1 MKHFLLFLLIQNFIF
16 AENIDTNSS
25 DSSTNDLVIIEDSS
39 GLSDDEV
46 RELAEES
53 DTQKESN
60 KVSLNKVIDAIDEKG
75 KVDVS
80 KIQLDWRELSPTPKK
95 YDWIQTKSG
104 EWFKG
109 DIKAMYDD
117 ELEFDSDEIGLY
129 SFDFEDVKQIKSYN
143 IMSTNIE
150 GVASFDGLLRFK
162 DNNLTIIQGDTNYNF
177 IREQIVSF
185 AKSGDREI
193 NYWSGKV
200 TLSLDIRAGNKEQ
213 FDYTANASTIRR
225 TDNTRLRLDYLG
237 RVSNVDSNETAN
249 DHRINEKFDVYLTR
263 DFFVTPLFS
272 EYYQDAFQNI
282 DSQYTVGVGIGY
294 TVINKKHLEWDI
306 SGGPAAIK
314 SNYIAVAPNEDS
326 SSSSAS
332 LELSTRIEY
341 EITKMTDISFDS
353 KFTFTGEKSGRYK
366 HHIVLVFENELL
378 SWLDFDITG
387 IWDYTDIPE
396 KDELG
401 ISPLQD
407 DYQLLFG
414 LGIEF

>member
-1 MKHFLLFLLIQNFIF
+1 MKQLLLFLLIQTLLFG
-16 AENIDTNSS
+16 ENLDTNSS
-25 DSSTNDLVIIEDSS
+25 ENLSGELIVIEDDS
-39 GLSDDEV
+39 GLSDDEL
-46 RELAEES
+46 REIAKES
-53 DTQKESN
+53 DTQKSSK

-75 KVDVS
+75 EVDVS
-80 KIQLDWRELSPTPKK
+80 KIQLNWSELSPSPKK
-95 YDWIQTKSG
+95 NDWVQTKSG

-109 DIKAMYDD
+109 EIKAMYDD

-129 SFDFEDVKQIKSYN
+129 TFDFEDVKQIKTYH
-143 IMSTNIE
+143 IMSTNIV

-162 DNNLTIIQGDTNYNF
+162 DDNLTIIQGDSRYNF
-177 IREQIVSF
+177 KREQIVSF
-185 AKSGDREI
+185 AKSGEREI
-193 NYWSGKV
+193 NYWSGKL
-200 TLSLDIRAGNKEQ
+200 TLSLDIRKGNREQ
-213 FDYTANASTIRR
+213 FDYTANANLNRR
-225 TDNTRLRLDYLG
+225 TNNTRLRFDYLG
-237 RVSNVDSNETAN
+237 RVSNVDTVETAN

-282 DSQYTVGVGIGY
+282 DSQYKAGVGIGY
-294 TVINKKHLEWDI
+294 TLINKKRFEWDI

-314 SNYIAVAPNEDS
+314 SKYITVAPNEES

-332 LELSTRIEY
+332 LELSTRVEY
-341 EITKMTDISFDS
+341 EISKMTDISFDS
-353 KFTFTGEKSGRYK
+353 KFTFTDDKSGRYK

-396 KDELG
+396 KDEFG
-401 ISPLQD
+401 ISPLKD

-414 LGIEF
+414 LGVEF